1 MLLFGSGQVGQYL
14 DIFCFLSPLRKFWL
28 FTSPLLL
35 KKVMRRSGTAC
46 GDHNPRA
53 IDRVN
58 GVERKKIWQLDF

>member
-1 MLLFGSGQVGQYL
+1 LLFVTFKEILAFYQSIIV
-14 DIFCFLSPLRKFWL
+14 
-28 FTSPLLL
+28 